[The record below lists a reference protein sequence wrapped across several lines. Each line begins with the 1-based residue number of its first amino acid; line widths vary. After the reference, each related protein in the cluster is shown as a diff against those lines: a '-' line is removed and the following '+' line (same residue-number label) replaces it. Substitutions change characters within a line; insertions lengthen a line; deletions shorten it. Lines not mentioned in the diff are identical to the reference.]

1 MLIKYSGSGGS
12 PRSFIEPL
20 QRFVGAGEIVRVN
33 DQLAE
38 RLLATGR
45 WRRIKKIDRKAEAS
59 RAGKRRVGRQGRP
72 SVAAAPRQG
81 DRTGW
86 RTETIEPTTKSIP
99 EVSK

>member
-1 MLIKYSGSGGS
+1 MLIKYTGSGGL

-20 QRFVGAGEIVRVN
+20 QRFVSAGEIVRVN
-33 DQLAE
+33 DKLAE

-45 WRRIKKIDRKAEAS
+45 WRRIEKTGRKAKAS
-59 RAGKRRVGRQGRP
+59 RAGKRRVGRQGR
-72 SVAAAPRQG
+72 SSAAAASRPG

-86 RTETIEPTTKSIP
+86 RTDTTEPTTNSIP